1 MKRRLM
7 DACSCS
13 PFLTRSGKPHKNKD
27 SPVPLPMKK
36 YRVVYETRALKQQFV
51 EAESEAEARFMVESA
66 LTESSEE
73 SWDVQ
78 AAEQV

>member
-1 MKRRLM
+1 
-7 DACSCS
+7 
-13 PFLTRSGKPHKNKD
+13 
-27 SPVPLPMKK
+27 MKK